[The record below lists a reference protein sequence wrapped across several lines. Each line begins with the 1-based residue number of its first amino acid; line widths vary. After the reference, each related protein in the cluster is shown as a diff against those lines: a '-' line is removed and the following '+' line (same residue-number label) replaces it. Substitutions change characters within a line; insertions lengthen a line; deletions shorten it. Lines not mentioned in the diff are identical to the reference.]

1 MHCDVD
7 NITPFKKKN
16 ELLTLVLL
24 KPVNNFDFETNFNPL
39 LKKKR
44 TKTREEAKNQVFQKC
59 DKHRGR
65 TREIEK

>member
-1 MHCDVD
+1 
-7 NITPFKKKN
+7 
-16 ELLTLVLL
+16 L